1 MSERETMSTES
12 HQPRTAHVLAQRI
25 SMPVFKV
32 CLVVFLVLGVA
43 LVLAQAVGIVVGNA
57 ALVSGAV
64 DVLGAPT
71 TIAAGV
77 TGLLGFAMSYVFP
90 WKSGED

>member
-1 MSERETMSTES
+1 MSNES
-12 HQPRTAHVLAQRI
+12 HQPGTARALAQRI

-43 LVLAQAVGIVVGNA
+43 LVLVQAVGIVIGNA

-64 DVLGAPT
+64 DLLGAPT

-90 WKSGED
+90 WTSGED